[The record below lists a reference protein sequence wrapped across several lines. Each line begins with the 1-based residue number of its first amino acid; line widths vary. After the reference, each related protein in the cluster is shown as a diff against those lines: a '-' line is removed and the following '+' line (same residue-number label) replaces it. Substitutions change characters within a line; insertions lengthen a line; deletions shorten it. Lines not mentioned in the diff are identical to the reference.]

1 MSHLAATIYGM
12 AKTKRDINNSNT
24 RVCLR
29 RAALHTNFM
38 RTLQIMRRTLQ
49 ERNRAKRIQT
59 WSETSESTK
68 DFLERFRDLNEELD
82 ARMEMGSLEQEEAPE
97 EDQKEN
103 QESMVKK
110 EEGDVMDAPKEEK
123 KKGGVVTRAFRFV
136 ARLWN

>member
-1 MSHLAATIYGM
+1 MSHLAATMYGM
-12 AKTKRDINNSNT
+12 AKTKRDLNNSNT

-38 RTLQIMRRTLQ
+38 RTLQTMRRTLQ
-49 ERNRAKRIQT
+49 KRNQAKRIQT

-68 DFLERFRDLNEELD
+68 DFLERIRDLNEELD

-97 EDQKEN
+97 EDQREN
-103 QESMVKK
+103 QEVVVK
-110 EEGDVMDAPKEEK
+110 EEKDDVKDDPKEEK
-123 KKGGVVTRAFRFV
+123 EKGGVVTRAFRFV